1 MYGQGRRP
9 TTFTWTFSNIHICR
23 MCSIKLLTIYA
34 TRAKFFCKTPISR
47 ILVKSCWFEF
57 SYVYLRFSVWGTIR
71 ILLPFRG
78 SVYCHDQKFSALSLL
93 WNPRNALLKSA
104 FTDSHLYITI
114 EYTHDWETAIVDNQP
129 HLDLSPRH
137 PSTLF
142 KRSFTRFV
150 LFVCFQSVLLT
161 IIIITY

>member
-1 MYGQGRRP
+1 MNIQQY
-9 TTFTWTFSNIHICR
+9 TFIVCVVFV
-23 MCSIKLLTIYA
+23 LLTIYA

-57 SYVYLRFSVWGTIR
+57 SYVYLSFSVWGTVR

-129 HLDLSPRH
+129 YLDLPPRH

-142 KRSFTRFV
+142 KRSCTRFV
-150 LFVCFQSVLLT
+150 SFVCFQSVLFT
-161 IIIITY
+161 IIIIAY